1 MAELSDREIRERLE
15 RTPKLWAHLREVA
28 VIVLAEDA
36 ADVTPELVDA
46 IAVAIWRRKVGDD
59 FATVEEFIPTEERRR
74 IYEEETARL
83 SELNPEGFTE
93 EDWVAAVKRRFK
105 EEYPEAF

>member
-15 RTPKLWAHLREVA
+15 RTPKLWAALREA
-28 VIVLAEDA
+28 AAEALAEDG

-46 IAVAIWRRKVGDD
+46 TSVAFWRRKFGDD
-59 FATVEEFIPTEERRR
+59 FAKVEEFIPAEERRR
-74 IYEEETARL
+74 IYEEETDRL

-105 EEYPEAF
+105 AEHPEAL